1 MTIPASTSRLGCERK
16 AAISVSCG
24 LDVPQVA
31 SVLDPTTVSTRF
43 QEFRTVMKTKNRAF
57 TLIELLVVMAII
69 ALLIGLLLPAL
80 AKARATAKLTKDQ
93 TQIRGIHQSWLVFA
107 REFEGIMPTPG
118 LIDRLPFN
126 GVEEPGRGPEDES
139 QNDTARL
146 HSACIMQNYY
156 SPQLCVTPVEASGRV
171 IIKDDFNFELY
182 NAIPTVDRYW
192 DDSFDADLASI
203 SNTSYASMPIAGD
216 RKKRQWKESLDS
228 AWPILSNRGVK
239 EGSLADLDYNK
250 SITLEIHGSSK
261 SWEGNICYND
271 NHCEVSKT
279 FKPEGVSY
287 VNGGVVNA
295 DNIFKNDLF
304 APTSPQGT
312 DAYLVIIARGD
323 VTVGGGTVTAF
334 TPSWD

>member
-1 MTIPASTSRLGCERK
+1 MTRK
-16 AAISVSCG
+16 RG
-24 LDVPQVA
+24 
-31 SVLDPTTVSTRF
+31 
-43 QEFRTVMKTKNRAF
+43 F

-93 TQIRGIHQSWLVFA
+93 TQVRGIHQSWLVFA
-107 REFEGIMPTPG
+107 REFEGLFPTPG

-126 GVEEPGRGPEDES
+126 GVEEPGRGPEDEK
-139 QNDTARL
+139 QNDTART
-146 HSACIMQNYY
+146 HSACIMNNYY
-156 SPQLCVTPVEASGRV
+156 TPQLCVGTTEASARV
-171 IIKDDFNFELY
+171 VIMETYNYELY
-182 NAIPTVDRYW
+182 NAIPTVDVYW
-192 DDSFDADLASI
+192 DDNFDAKLSTL
-203 SNTSYASMPIAGD
+203 SNVSYASMPIAGE
-216 RKKRQWKESLDS
+216 RKKRQWKETLDS

-239 EGSLADLDYNK
+239 EGSLQDQDYNK

-261 SWEGNICYND
+261 TWEGNVCYND

>member
-1 MTIPASTSRLGCERK
+1 
-16 AAISVSCG
+16 
-24 LDVPQVA
+24 
-31 SVLDPTTVSTRF
+31 
-43 QEFRTVMKTKNRAF
+43 MKKLNRAF

-80 AKARATAKLTKDQ
+80 AKARATAKLTKDT

-107 REFEGIMPTPG
+107 REFEGLLPTPG

-126 GVEEPGRGPEDES
+126 GVEEPGRGPEDEQ

-156 SPQLCVTPVEASGRV
+156 SPQLAVTPVEISGRV

-182 NAIPTVDRYW
+182 NAVPAVDVYW
-192 DDSFDADLASI
+192 DDSFDADLTSE

-216 RKKRQWKESLDS
+216 RKKRQWKETLDS

-239 EGSLADLDYNK
+239 EGSTADIDYNR
-250 SITLEIHGSSK
+250 SLTLEIHGSSK

-287 VNGGVVNA
+287 INGGTVNA
-295 DNIFKNDLF
+295 DNVFKNDLF
-304 APTSPQGT
+304 AATSPQGI
-312 DAYLVIIARGD
+312 DAYLVIIPRGD
-323 VTVGGGTVTAF
+323 MTVGGGVVTSF